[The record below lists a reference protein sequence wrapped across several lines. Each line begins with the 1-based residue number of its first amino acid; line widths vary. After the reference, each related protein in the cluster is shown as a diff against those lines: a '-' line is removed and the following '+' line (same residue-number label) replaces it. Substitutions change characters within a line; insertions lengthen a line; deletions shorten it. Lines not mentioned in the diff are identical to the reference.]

1 MKSLPSLVVATVL
14 ETYRYIFLIS
24 QCLHLMFLML
34 SIAETITGVNEA
46 IPSGKVFSLVLL

>member
-14 ETYRYIFLIS
+14 ETCRDIFLIS